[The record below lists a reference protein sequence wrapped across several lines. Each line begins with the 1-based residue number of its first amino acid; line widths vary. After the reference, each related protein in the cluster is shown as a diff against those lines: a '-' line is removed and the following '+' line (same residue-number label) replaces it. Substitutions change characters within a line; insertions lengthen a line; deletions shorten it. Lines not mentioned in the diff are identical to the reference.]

1 MEFMRAG
8 GQMRGHDMADLSED
22 QARHFMMDEKR
33 MQEFKLRHEREFDE
47 QRREMELQR
56 HAMEDNMR
64 RSQED
69 MRRSA
74 EDMNRERI
82 RHQDMKREMEHFY
95 MMRNDSVMHL
105 RHLQSDMDAYPP
117 APVPPP
123 APPADINTPARPGIE
138 NPVAPESPENLDQ
151 PEPDTPSELLN
162 NDQGT
167 EDKDNAAPLDSKLKE
182 LEKE

>member
-1 MEFMRAG
+1 MEEASRKLEKAQLEMQKAQIELEKARDEFMRAG
-8 GQMRGHDMADLSED
+8 GQMRSHDMADLSEE
-22 QARHFMMDEKR
+22 QARHFMMDEQR
-33 MQEFKLRHEREFDE
+33 MQEFKLKHEREFDE
-47 QRREMELQR
+47 QRREMELQHR
-56 HAMEDNMR
+56 AMEDNMR

-138 NPVAPESPENLDQ
+138 NPVAPGPPKTLINQ
-151 PEPDTPSELLN
+151 N
-162 NDQGT
+162 RM
-167 EDKDNAAPLDSKLKE
+167 PLRSS
-182 LEKE
+182 